1 MKGVEGLIP
10 WNCLVGLV
18 LPVDV
23 AIDWEQRG
31 LRGLDTDKQVSVSA
45 GRVDEGEGE
54 KARATAWRGLKKE
67 GSR

>member
-10 WNCLVGLV
+10 WNCLAGLV

-23 AIDWEQRG
+23 AIDWEQRV
-31 LRGLDTDKQVSVSA
+31 LRGLDTNEQVSVSA
-45 GRVDEGEGE
+45 GMVEEGE